1 MLVYQRVR
9 AVEKA
14 RTSYEEKMLKRGGKT
29 HIVTREALG
38 IYIDPDAS

>member
-1 MLVYQRVR
+1 
-9 AVEKA
+9 VEKA
-14 RTSYEEKMLKRGGKT
+14 RTSYEEKMLKRGGKI

>member
-1 MLVYQRVR
+1 
-9 AVEKA
+9 VEQG

-38 IYIDPDAS
+38 INIDPEAS